1 VLAFGEEEISVIN
14 TKKENELI
22 LHFTEKLPTNIESE
36 LVAKVDVDKRKKT
49 AVHHSATHLMHA
61 ALRKVLGTHVQQKGS
76 LVNEEYLRFDFSHFA
91 KMPKEEIEKVE
102 TLVNEKIR
110 ANIPVVIKQ
119 MLKEEALKTGAMA
132 LFGEKYGDVVR
143 VVIMDPEY
151 SIELC
156 GGTHVGNTGELG
168 IFKIINET
176 AIGAGLRRIEAVSG
190 KAAEEFINKKLEELD
205 AVKEQLK
212 NPKDT
217 LKALESLL
225 SEKEKLNKEVNYLES
240 QILHTVN
247 EQISKNA
254 VLVNGVNFVGEIVS
268 VSNADA
274 FKKLASL
281 LKDNVKN
288 FVIVLAADI
297 DGKANVVI
305 AIDEDVVASKKLDA
319 AKIIKEHIAPL
330 IKGGGGGQKTLASAG
345 GQDVSKLNELIEKV
359 KSLL

>member
-1 VLAFGEEEISVIN
+1 
-14 TKKENELI
+14 
-22 LHFTEKLPTNIESE
+22 
-36 LVAKVDVDKRKKT
+36 
-49 AVHHSATHLMHA
+49 
-61 ALRKVLGTHVQQKGS
+61 VQQKGS

-91 KMPKEEIEKVE
+91 KMTKEEIEKVE

-119 MLKEEALKTGAMA
+119 MPKEEALKTGAMA

-156 GGTHVGNTGELG
+156 GGTHVANTGELG

-190 KAAEEFINKKLEELD
+190 KAAEDFINKKLEELD